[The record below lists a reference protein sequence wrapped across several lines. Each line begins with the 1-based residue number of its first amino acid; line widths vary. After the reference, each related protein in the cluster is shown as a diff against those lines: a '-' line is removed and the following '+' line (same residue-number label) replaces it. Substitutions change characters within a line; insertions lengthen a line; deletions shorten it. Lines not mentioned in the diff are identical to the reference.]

1 MVRYWII
8 CPQVN
13 TVVDIDV
20 DCITMKSVGTGITLW
35 GNYGYFY

>member
-1 MVRYWII
+1 MVRYWMI

-20 DCITMKSVGTGITLW
+20 VCKSVGTGITLW
-35 GNYGYFY
+35 GNYGYIY